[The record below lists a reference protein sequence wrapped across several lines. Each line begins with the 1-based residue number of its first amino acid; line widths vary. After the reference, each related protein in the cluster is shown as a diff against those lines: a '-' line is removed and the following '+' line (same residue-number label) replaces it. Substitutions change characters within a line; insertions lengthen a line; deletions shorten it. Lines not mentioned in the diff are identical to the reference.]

1 MDDQTSGEN
10 AEDAIGNLLST
21 VSDTVGDL
29 VTGIPAPIRKNA
41 LRAFTRLCTAAVEY
55 PAALIETAITERR
68 AESLA
73 RVKLIN
79 TSAEQIAEQMQTSPE
94 YARAAVKKFGQKIIR
109 ERVNVDQIAQIV
121 ANELRNE
128 DSAQTTIETPD
139 SAPVS
144 EDWMSVFENEA
155 AHMSSEEM
163 QRLFAR
169 ILAGEIRKP
178 STYSIRTVRILAQID
193 NTAAALFKKFRS
205 LCISPQISEAN
216 MVLDARVVSMGSA
229 GNNSLS
235 PYGLPFDQLNVLQE
249 YGLIISDYSSWRDY
263 RLSVAQGSTV
273 SLPIN
278 YLNEPWAFVQK
289 IPTATPPEF
298 KVTGVALTRCGKELF
313 SVVDKTPDEQY
324 TTALSSFFDQQGMIM
339 TRVGRP

>member
-1 MDDQTSGEN
+1 MDDQANGQNT
-10 AEDAIGNLLST
+10 EDAIGNLLST

-55 PAALIETAITERR
+55 PAALIESAITERR
-68 AESLA
+68 AESSA

-79 TSAEQIAEQMQTSPE
+79 TSVEQIAQQMQTNPE

-109 ERVNVDQIAQIV
+109 ERVNVDQIAQI
-121 ANELRNE
+121 AAEELRGE
-128 DSAQTTIETPD
+128 DSAKTTAETPD

-155 AHMSSEEM
+155 AQMSSEEM
-163 QRLFAR
+163 QGLFAR

-178 STYSIRTVRILAQID
+178 TTFSIRTVKILAQID
-193 NTAAALFKKFRS
+193 NTAAALFKKFCS
-205 LCISPQISEAN
+205 LCISLQIPEAN

-229 GNNSLS
+229 GSNSLG

-249 YGLIISDYSSWRDY
+249 YGLVISDYNSWRDY
-263 RLSVAQGSTV
+263 RISVAQGSTV
-273 SLPIN
+273 SMPMS
-278 YLNEPWAFVQK
+278 YLNEQWAFVQK
-289 IPTATPPEF
+289 TPAATPPEF
-298 KVTGVALTRCGKELF
+298 RVIGVALTRCGKELL
-313 SVVDKTPDEQY
+313 SVVDKLPDEQY
-324 TTALSSFFDQQGMIM
+324 TAALKGFFDQQDMIM
-339 TRVGRP
+339 TRVGS